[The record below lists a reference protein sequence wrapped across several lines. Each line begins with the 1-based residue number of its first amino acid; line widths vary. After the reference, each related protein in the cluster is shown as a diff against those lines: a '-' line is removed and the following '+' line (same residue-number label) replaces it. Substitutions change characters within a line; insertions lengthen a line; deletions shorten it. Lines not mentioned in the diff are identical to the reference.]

1 MRVAYGFLIF
11 TGIAF
16 LALSTTVPV
25 IKSSAEFSM
34 LNPDWNGCSEFA
46 RMLSERGKIVP
57 MIYPFNSAGVGRL
70 HGTVLI
76 IGPDVGYSTMEVDEL
91 RTFLE
96 NGGTLLLADDFGTGN
111 DLLEKLGMKARFSKI
126 PVKDIFYSKR
136 MEFPVVVRIED
147 PELAIGVERLVLNI
161 PSAIMGLEG
170 EAFSS
175 RVSVVG
181 RSMKSYPVLAEVG
194 YGRGRIVLLSD
205 PGILINDMQDENRR
219 FVENLVQSLPP
230 PYYYD
235 EAHHSDFN
243 PYSLATVYIHREL
256 DRGKAFQV
264 FMVVFVIALLAET
277 GVVRRVVGRFPWHK
291 KRNLFEELGDIPEWV
306 DRKILERMLKE
317 METGSKLGERYGR

>member
-46 RMLSERGKIVP
+46 KMLNGRGKIIP
-57 MIYPFNSAGVGRL
+57 LIYPFNSAGVGGL

-76 IGPDVGYSTMEVDEL
+76 IGPDVGYSAIEVDEL
-91 RTFLE
+91 KAFLE
-96 NGGTLLLADDFGTGN
+96 NGGTVLISDDFGTGN
-111 DLLEKLGMKARFSKI
+111 DLLEKLGLKARFSKI

-181 RSMKSYPVLAEVG
+181 RSMKSYPVLAEVS
-194 YGRGRIVLLSD
+194 YGRGKIILLSD
-205 PGILINDMQDENRR
+205 PGVLINDMQDENRR
-219 FVENLVQSLPP
+219 FVENLVQTLPP

-264 FMVVFVIALLAET
+264 FLVVFLMALLVET
-277 GVVRRVVGRFPWHK
+277 GMAGRMMRSLPRK
-291 KRNLFEELGDIPEWV
+291 KRNLFEELEDIPEWV

-317 METGSKLGERYGR
+317 METGSRLGERYGR

>member
-46 RMLSERGKIVP
+46 KMLNGRGKIIP
-57 MIYPFNSAGVGRL
+57 LIYPFNSAGVGGL

-76 IGPDVGYSTMEVDEL
+76 IGSDVGYSTIEVDEL
-91 RTFLE
+91 KAFLE
-96 NGGTLLLADDFGTGN
+96 NGGTVLIADDFGTGN
-111 DLLEKLGMKARFSKI
+111 ELLEKLGLKARFSKI

-181 RSMKSYPVLAEVG
+181 RSMKSYPVLAEVS
-194 YGRGRIVLLSD
+194 YGRGKIILLSD
-205 PGILINDMQDENRR
+205 PGVLINDMQDENRR
-219 FVENLVQSLPP
+219 FVENLVQTLPP

-264 FMVVFVIALLAET
+264 FLVVFLMALLVET
-277 GVVRRVVGRFPWHK
+277 GMAGRMMRSLPRK
-291 KRNLFEELGDIPEWV
+291 KRNLFEELEDIPEWV

-317 METGSKLGERYGR
+317 METGSRLGERYGR

>member
-46 RMLSERGKIVP
+46 KMLNGRGKIIP
-57 MIYPFNSAGVGRL
+57 LIYPFNSAGVGGL

-76 IGPDVGYSTMEVDEL
+76 IGPDVGYSAIEVDEL
-91 RTFLE
+91 KAFLE
-96 NGGTLLLADDFGTGN
+96 NGGTVLISDDFGTGN
-111 DLLEKLGMKARFSKI
+111 ELLEKLGLKARFSKI

-181 RSMKSYPVLAEVG
+181 RSMKSYPVLAEVS
-194 YGRGRIVLLSD
+194 YGRGKIILLSD
-205 PGILINDMQDENRR
+205 PGVLINDMQDENRR
-219 FVENLVQSLPP
+219 FVENLVQTLPP

-264 FMVVFVIALLAET
+264 FLVVFLMALLVET
-277 GVVRRVVGRFPWHK
+277 GMAGRMMRSLPRK
-291 KRNLFEELGDIPEWV
+291 KRNLFEELEDIPEWV

-317 METGSKLGERYGR
+317 METGSRLGERYGR